1 MSEKNSK
8 GLSVSFRV
16 DSGFLDHNNRVITA
30 HNVDISRTSDNVT
43 YAKIDLH
50 DFYEQIFGE
59 ALAEYNAKQKRPDRQ
74 IPNYYEHVKKSGKGK
89 LFYEV
94 VVQFGDLHDCG
105 LGSENWNTAKSML
118 NEYMLDF
125 EKRNPNLKVFNA
137 VMHLDESTPHLH
149 IDFVP
154 VAHKG
159 QRGIPLKNSMS
170 GALREQG
177 FLSSNRMENEWTA
190 WSESERSFMEQIL
203 LKHGLRREDK
213 NVHRPHLSVDDY
225 KKAAH
230 EAEQISIINA
240 RINELKKKPEKELTS
255 EDAVLL
261 NNQNDF
267 LRAEITKRDETIFD
281 LSKRANAAFVP
292 VIIYNPDKLQYIS
305 DWLARAKIPFV
316 AESNTLYIPDYA
328 LETARAIS
336 RHYKPSANAP
346 TIHEQIK
353 LDIDRLVYSSAN
365 IDELLN
371 LLKNHGYEIK
381 RGKYISVKAPFAER
395 FVRLKTLG
403 EEYLPKNLERR
414 IAESGRFVDC
424 VREKAQNANPVEK
437 RFHSVIL
444 NVTTAVTQFRLE
456 PKKTDKRRYYC
467 FQNDERINYLSK
479 QLLTIGEFGII
490 SREGIYAKAQEL
502 QHTVHVMRS
511 HSDNPDEQENA
522 LKRINELIRAYEE
535 IVEGNYIDN
544 LIRAEKERRE
554 AEQKK
559 ENSPEQPKPTQ
570 TTNKKHNR
578 R

>member
-1 MSEKNSK
+1 MSEVKSN

-16 DSGFLDHNNRVITA
+16 DSGYLDHNNRVITA
-30 HNVDISRTSDNVT
+30 HNVDVSRTSNNIT
-43 YAKIDLH
+43 YTQIEIKQ
-50 DFYEQIFGE
+50 FYQQIFGG
-59 ALAEYNAKQKRPDRQ
+59 ALAEYNANQKRADRQ
-74 IPNYYEHVKKSGKGK
+74 ITDYYEHVKKSGKGK

-105 LGSENWNTAKSML
+105 LDTQNWETAKAML
-118 NEYMLDF
+118 DEYMREF
-125 EKRNPNLKVFNA
+125 ERRNPNLKVFNA

-159 QRGIPLKNSMS
+159 QRGMPLKNSMS

-177 FLSSNRMENEWTA
+177 FSSANRMENEWTA

-203 LKHGLRREDK
+203 LKHGLRRENK
-213 NVHRPHLSVDDY
+213 NVHRPHLSVEDF
-225 KKAAH
+225 KKAAL
-230 EAEQISIINA
+230 EARNISEINA
-240 RINELKKKPEKELTS
+240 HITALKKKPERELTS

-261 NNQNDF
+261 NNQNNF
-267 LRAEITKRDETIFD
+267 LRAEIMKRNETISD

-292 VIIYNPDKLQYIS
+292 VVVYNPDKLQYIS

-328 LETARAIS
+328 LETARSIS
-336 RHYKPSANAP
+336 RHYKPSKNAP
-346 TIHEQIK
+346 SIREHIK
-353 LDIDRLVYSSAN
+353 LDIDRLVYSSN
-365 IDELLN
+365 SFEDLLN
-371 LLKNHGYEIK
+371 RLKERGYEIK
-381 RGKYISVKAPFAER
+381 RGKYISVKAPSAER

-403 EEYLPKNLERR
+403 EKYLPKNLEQR
-414 IAESGRFVDC
+414 IAEKDMFTDC
-424 VREKAQNANPVEK
+424 VRYEVQNANPVEK

-479 QLLTIGEFGII
+479 QLLTIGEFGIT

-511 HSDNPDEQENA
+511 RGDNSEAQEAA
-522 LKRINELIRAYEE
+522 LKRINELIKAYEE
-535 IVEGNYIDN
+535 IVGGNYIDN
-544 LIRAEKERRE
+544 LIKAQKSQKAAAQRTEK
-554 AEQKK
+554 
-559 ENSPEQPKPTQ
+559 SP
-570 TTNKKHNR
+570 KHKR
-578 R
+578 

>member
-8 GLSVSFRV
+8 GLSISFRV

-30 HNVDISRTSDNVT
+30 HNVDILRTASNVT
-43 YAKIDLH
+43 YTKIDLP
-50 DFYEQIFGE
+50 DFYERIFGE
-59 ALAEYNAKQKRPDRQ
+59 ALAEYNAKQKRADRQ
-74 IPNYYEHVKKSGKGK
+74 IPDYYEHVKNSGKGK

-159 QRGIPLKNSMS
+159 QRGMPLKNSMS

-177 FLSSNRMENEWTA
+177 FSSANRMENEWTA
-190 WSESERSFMEQIL
+190 WSENERSVMEKIL
-203 LKHGLRREDK
+203 LKHDLRREDK
-213 NVHRPHLSVDDY
+213 NVHRPHLSVEDY
-225 KKAAH
+225 KKAAL
-230 EAEQISIINA
+230 EARNISDINA
-240 RINELKKKPEKELTS
+240 HITALKKKPEKELTS

-267 LRAEITKRDETIFD
+267 LRAEIMKRNETISD

-292 VIIYNPDKLQYIS
+292 VIVYNPDKLQYIS
-305 DWLARAKIPFV
+305 DSLTRAKISFV

-336 RHYKPSANAP
+336 RHYKPSENA
-346 TIHEQIK
+346 TSIREQIK
-353 LDIDRLVYSSAN
+353 RDIDRLVYSSAN

-371 LLKNHGYEIK
+371 LLKNYGYEIK
-381 RGKYISVKAPFAER
+381 RGKYISVKAHSAER

-403 EEYLPKNLERR
+403 EEYLTKNLERR
-414 IAESGRFVDC
+414 IAEKDMFTDR
-424 VREKAQNANPVEK
+424 VRYEAQNANPVEK
-437 RFHSVIL
+437 RFHCVIL
-444 NVTTAVTQFRLE
+444 NVTTAVTQFQLE
-456 PKKTDKRRYYC
+456 PKKSHKRRYYC
-467 FQNDERINYLSK
+467 FQNDARINYLSE
-479 QLLTIGEFGII
+479 QLLTIGEFGIN
-490 SREGIYAKAQEL
+490 SRDAIYAKAQEL
-502 QHTVHVMRS
+502 QRTIHKMRS
-511 HSDNPDEQENA
+511 NGENSEPEEA
-522 LKRINELIRAYEE
+522 DLKRINELIKAYEE

-544 LIRAEKERRE
+544 LIKAQKSRE
-554 AEQKK
+554 AAAQRIEK
-559 ENSPEQPKPTQ
+559 SP
-570 TTNKKHNR
+570 KHKR

>member
-1 MSEKNSK
+1 MSEKNPK

-16 DSGFLDHNNRVITA
+16 DSGFIDHNNRVITA

-50 DFYEQIFGE
+50 DFYEQIFGT
-59 ALAEYNAKQKRPDRQ
+59 ALAEYNAKQKRADRQ
-74 IPNYYEHVKKSGKGK
+74 IPDYYEHVKNSGKGK

-118 NEYMLDF
+118 DNYMREF
-125 EKRNPNLKVFNA
+125 EQRNPNLKVFNA

-159 QRGIPLKNSMS
+159 QRGMPLKNSMS

-177 FLSSNRMENEWTA
+177 FSSANRMENEWTA
-190 WSESERSFMEQIL
+190 WSENERSVMEQIL

-213 NVHRPHLSVDDY
+213 NVHRPHLSVEDY
-225 KKAAH
+225 KKTAL
-230 EAEQISIINA
+230 EAERISEINA
-240 RINELKKKPEKELTS
+240 HITALKKKPEKELTS

-267 LRAEITKRDETIFD
+267 LRAEIMKRNETISD

-292 VIIYNPDKLQYIS
+292 VIVYNPDKLQYIA
-305 DWLARAKIPFV
+305 DDLTQAKIPFG
-316 AESNTLYIPDYA
+316 AENNTLYIPDYA

-336 RHYKPSANAP
+336 RHYKPSENV
-346 TIHEQIK
+346 TSIREQIK
-353 LDIDRLVYSSAN
+353 LDIDRLVYSAN
-365 IDELLN
+365 SFEDLLAR
-371 LLKNHGYEIK
+371 LKECGYEIK
-381 RGKYISVKAPFAER
+381 QGKYISVKAPSSER

-424 VREKAQNANPVEK
+424 VREKAQTANPVEN

-444 NVTTAVTQFRLE
+444 NVTTAVMQFRLE
-456 PKKTDKRRYYC
+456 PKKSNARRHYC
-467 FQNDERINYLSK
+467 FQNDERINYLSQ
-479 QLLTIGEFGII
+479 QLLTIGEFGIT
-490 SREGIYAKAQEL
+490 SRDDIYAKAQEL
-502 QHTVHVMRS
+502 QRTIHKMRS
-511 HSDNPDEQENA
+511 NGENSEPEETN
-522 LKRINELIRAYEE
+522 LKRINELIKSYEE
-535 IVEGNYIDN
+535 IVEGNYID
-544 LIRAEKERRE
+544 AQKSRE
-554 AEQKK
+554 AAAQKTEK
-559 ENSPEQPKPTQ
+559 SP
-570 TTNKKHNR
+570 KHKR
-578 R
+578 

>member
-1 MSEKNSK
+1 MSEKNPK

-16 DSGFLDHNNRVITA
+16 DSGFIDHNNRVITA

-50 DFYEQIFGE
+50 DFYEQIFGT
-59 ALAEYNAKQKRPDRQ
+59 ALAEYNAKQKRADRQ
-74 IPNYYEHVKKSGKGK
+74 IPDYYEHVKNSGKGK

-118 NEYMLDF
+118 DNYMREF
-125 EKRNPNLKVFNA
+125 EQRNPNLKVFNA

-159 QRGIPLKNSMS
+159 QRGMPLKNSMS

-177 FLSSNRMENEWTA
+177 FSSANRMENEWTA
-190 WSESERSFMEQIL
+190 WSESERSVMEQIL
-203 LKHGLRREDK
+203 LKRGLRREDK
-213 NVHRPHLSVDDY
+213 NVHRPHLSVEDY
-225 KKAAH
+225 KKTAL
-230 EAEQISIINA
+230 EAERISEINA
-240 RINELKKKPEKELTS
+240 HITALKKKPEKELTS

-267 LRAEITKRDETIFD
+267 LRAEIMKRNETISD

-292 VIIYNPDKLQYIS
+292 VIVYNPDKLQYIA
-305 DWLARAKIPFV
+305 DDLTQAKIPFG
-316 AESNTLYIPDYA
+316 AENNTLYIPDYA

-336 RHYKPSANAP
+336 RHYKPSENV
-346 TIHEQIK
+346 TSIREQIK
-353 LDIDRLVYSSAN
+353 LDIDRLVYSAN
-365 IDELLN
+365 SFEDLLAR
-371 LLKNHGYEIK
+371 LKECGYEIK
-381 RGKYISVKAPFAER
+381 QGKYISVKAPSSER

-424 VREKAQNANPVEK
+424 VREKAQTANPVEN

-444 NVTTAVTQFRLE
+444 NVTTAVMQFRLE
-456 PKKTDKRRYYC
+456 PKKSNARRHYC
-467 FQNDERINYLSK
+467 FQNDERINYLSQ
-479 QLLTIGEFGII
+479 QLLTIGEFGIT
-490 SREGIYAKAQEL
+490 SRDDIYAKAQEL
-502 QHTVHVMRS
+502 QRTIHKMRS
-511 HSDNPDEQENA
+511 NGENSEPEETN
-522 LKRINELIRAYEE
+522 LKRINELIKSYEE
-535 IVEGNYIDN
+535 IVEGNYID
-544 LIRAEKERRE
+544 AQKSRE
-554 AEQKK
+554 AAAQKTEK
-559 ENSPEQPKPTQ
+559 SP
-570 TTNKKHNR
+570 KHKR
-578 R
+578 

>member
-1 MSEKNSK
+1 MSEKNPK
-8 GLSVSFRV
+8 WLSVSFRV

-43 YAKIDLH
+43 YAKIDLRQ
-50 DFYEQIFGE
+50 FYKQVFGE
-59 ALAEYNAKQKRPDRQ
+59 ALAEYNAKQKRADRQ
-74 IPNYYEHVKKSGKGK
+74 IPDYYEHVKKSGKGK

-105 LGSENWNTAKSML
+105 VGSENWKTAQAML
-118 NEYMLDF
+118 DEYMQKF

-159 QRGIPLKNSMS
+159 QRGMPLKNSMS

-177 FLSSNRMENEWTA
+177 FSSSNKMQNEWTA

-213 NVHRPHLSVDDY
+213 NVHRPHLSVEDY
-225 KKAAH
+225 KKAAL
-230 EAEQISIINA
+230 EARNISEINA
-240 RINELKKKPEKELTS
+240 HITALKKKPETELTS
-255 EDAVLL
+255 EDAALL

-267 LRAEITKRDETIFD
+267 LREEVTKRDEAISD

-292 VIIYNPDKLQYIS
+292 VIVYNPDKLQYIA
-305 DWLARAKIPFV
+305 DGLARTKIPFV
-316 AESNTLYIPDYA
+316 AENNTLYIPDYA

-336 RHYKPSANAP
+336 RYYKPSKNA
-346 TIHEQIK
+346 TSIREQIK
-353 LDIDRLVYSSAN
+353 LDIDRLVYSAN
-365 IDELLN
+365 SFEDLLAR
-371 LLKNHGYEIK
+371 LKECGYEIK
-381 RGKYISVKAPFAER
+381 QGKYISVKALSAER

-424 VREKAQNANPVEK
+424 VREKAQTANHVEK

-444 NVTTAVTQFRLE
+444 NVTTVVTQLRLE
-456 PKKTDKRRYYC
+456 PKKSNARRHYC
-467 FQNDERINYLSK
+467 FQNDERINYLSQ
-479 QLLTIGEFGII
+479 QLLTIGEFGIT
-490 SREGIYAKAQEL
+490 SRDDIYAKAQDL
-502 QHTVHVMRS
+502 QRTIHKMRS
-511 HSDNPDEQENA
+511 NGENSEPEETN
-522 LKRINELIRAYEE
+522 LKRINELIKSYEE

-544 LIRAEKERRE
+544 LIRAQKSRE
-554 AEQKK
+554 AAAQKTEK
-559 ENSPEQPKPTQ
+559 SP
-570 TTNKKHNR
+570 KHKR
-578 R
+578 

>member
-1 MSEKNSK
+1 MSEKNPK

-30 HNVDISRTSDNVT
+30 HNVDISRTADNVT
-43 YAKIDLH
+43 YTKIDLH

-59 ALAEYNAKQKRPDRQ
+59 ALAEYNAKQKRADRQ
-74 IPNYYEHVKKSGKGK
+74 ISDYYEHVKKSGKGK

-105 LGSENWNTAKSML
+105 LGSENWNTAQAML
-118 NEYMLDF
+118 DEYMQKF

-159 QRGIPLKNSMS
+159 QRGMPLKNSMS

-177 FLSSNRMENEWTA
+177 FSSSNRMENEWTA

-213 NVHRPHLSVDDY
+213 NVHRPHLSVEDY

-230 EAEQISIINA
+230 EAERISEINA
-240 RINELKKKPEKELTS
+240 HITALKKKHERELTS

-267 LRAEITKRDETIFD
+267 LRAEIMKRNETISD

-292 VIIYNPDKLQYIS
+292 VIVYNPDKMQYIS
-305 DWLARAKIPFV
+305 DGLSRTKIPFV

-336 RHYKPSANAP
+336 RHYKPSENASS
-346 TIHEQIK
+346 IREHIK
-353 LDIDRLVYSSAN
+353 LDIDRLVYSAN
-365 IDELLN
+365 NFEDLLN
-371 LLKNHGYEIK
+371 RLKKRGYEIK
-381 RGKYISVKAPFAER
+381 QGKYISVKAPSAER

-414 IAESGRFVDC
+414 IAERQRFVDC
-424 VREKAQNANPVEK
+424 VREKAQTANPVEN

-444 NVTTAVTQFRLE
+444 NVTTAVTQFLLE
-456 PKKTDKRRYYC
+456 PKKSNAHRYYC
-467 FQNDERINYLSK
+467 FQNDDRINYLSQ
-479 QLLTIGEFGII
+479 QLLTIGKFGIT
-490 SREGIYAKAQEL
+490 SRDDIYAKAQDL
-502 QHTVHVMRS
+502 QRTIHKMRS
-511 HSDNPDEQENA
+511 NGENSEPEETN
-522 LKRINELIRAYEE
+522 LKRINELIKSYEE

-544 LIRAEKERRE
+544 LIRAQKSRE
-554 AEQKK
+554 AAAQRMEK
-559 ENSPEQPKPTQ
+559 SP
-570 TTNKKHNR
+570 KHKR
-578 R
+578 

>member
-1 MSEKNSK
+1 MCHMSEKNSK
-8 GLSVSFRV
+8 GLSISFRV

-43 YAKIDLH
+43 YTKIDLH

-59 ALAEYNAKQKRPDRQ
+59 ALAEYNAKQKRADRQ
-74 IPNYYEHVKKSGKGK
+74 IPDYYEHVKNSGKGK

-159 QRGIPLKNSMS
+159 QRGMPLKNSMS

-177 FLSSNRMENEWTA
+177 FSSSNRMENEWTA

-203 LKHGLRREDK
+203 LKHSLRREDK
-213 NVHRPHLSVDDY
+213 NVHRPHLSVEDF

-230 EAEQISIINA
+230 EAERISEINA
-240 RINELKKKPEKELTS
+240 HITALKKKPEKELTS
-255 EDAVLL
+255 EDAALL

-267 LRAEITKRDETIFD
+267 LRAEIMKRNETISD

-292 VIIYNPDKLQYIS
+292 VIVYNPDKLQYIA
-305 DWLARAKIPFV
+305 DGLARAKTPFV

-336 RHYKPSANAP
+336 RHYKPSENV
-346 TIHEQIK
+346 TLIREQIK
-353 LDIDRLVYSSAN
+353 LDIDHLVYKTETL
-365 IDELLN
+365 DDLLFR
-371 LLKNHGYEIK
+371 LQEREYEVK
-381 RGKYISVKAPFAER
+381 YGKYISVKHPNAER

-403 EEYLPKNLERR
+403 EEYLPKNLEQR

-424 VREKAQNANPVEK
+424 VREKALTANPVEK

-444 NVTTAVTQFRLE
+444 NVTTAVMQFLLE
-456 PKKTDKRRYYC
+456 PKKSNARRHYC
-467 FQNDERINYLSK
+467 FQNDERINYLSQ
-479 QLLTIGEFGII
+479 QLLTIGEFGIT
-490 SREGIYAKAQEL
+490 SRDDIYAKAQEL
-502 QHTVHVMRS
+502 QRTIHQMRS
-511 HSDNPDEQENA
+511 NGENSEPEETN
-522 LKRINELIRAYEE
+522 LKRINELIKSYEE
-535 IVEGNYIDN
+535 IVEGNFIDN
-544 LIRAEKERRE
+544 LIRAQKSRE
-554 AEQKK
+554 AAAQRMEK
-559 ENSPEQPKPTQ
+559 SP
-570 TTNKKHNR
+570 KHKR
-578 R
+578 

>member
-8 GLSVSFRV
+8 GLSISFRV
-16 DSGFLDHNNRVITA
+16 DSGFLDHNNLVITA
-30 HNVDISRTSDNVT
+30 HNVDISRTSDNIT
-43 YAKIDLH
+43 YTKIDLH

-59 ALAEYNAKQKRPDRQ
+59 ALAEYNAKQKRADREIPD
-74 IPNYYEHVKKSGKGK
+74 YYEHVKKSGKGK
-89 LFYEV
+89 LFYEA

-105 LGSENWNTAKSML
+105 VGSENWNTAKSML

-159 QRGIPLKNSMS
+159 QRGMPLKNSMS

-177 FLSSNRMENEWTA
+177 FSSSNRMENEWTA

-213 NVHRPHLSVDDY
+213 NVHRPHLSVEDY
-225 KKAAH
+225 KRAAL
-230 EAEQISIINA
+230 EARNISEINA
-240 RINELKKKPEKELTS
+240 HITALKKKHERELTS
-255 EDAVLL
+255 EDAALL

-267 LRAEITKRDETIFD
+267 LRAEIMKRNETISD

-292 VIIYNPDKLQYIS
+292 VIVYNPDKLQYIA
-305 DWLARAKIPFV
+305 DGLARTKIPFV
-316 AESNTLYIPDYA
+316 AENNTLYIPDYA

-336 RHYKPSANAP
+336 RHYKPSENASS
-346 TIHEQIK
+346 IREHIK
-353 LDIDRLVYSSAN
+353 LDIDRLVYSAN
-365 IDELLN
+365 SFEDLLAR
-371 LLKNHGYEIK
+371 LKERGYEIK
-381 RGKYISVKAPFAER
+381 QGKYIAVKAPSAER

-414 IAESGRFVDC
+414 IAESGRFVER
-424 VREKAQNANPVEK
+424 VKEKAQTANPVEN

-444 NVTTAVTQFRLE
+444 NVTTVVTQFQLE
-456 PKKTDKRRYYC
+456 PKKSHKRRYYC
-467 FQNDERINYLSK
+467 FQNDERINYLSE
-479 QLLTIGEFGII
+479 QLATIGEFALT
-490 SREGIYAKAQEL
+490 SRDSIYAKAQEL
-502 QHTVHVMRS
+502 QRTIHKMRS
-511 HSDNPDEQENA
+511 NGENSEPEEMA
-522 LKRINELIRAYEE
+522 LKRINELIKAYEE

-544 LIRAEKERRE
+544 LIKAQKSRE
-554 AEQKK
+554 AAAQRMEK
-559 ENSPEQPKPTQ
+559 SP
-570 TTNKKHNR
+570 KHKR
-578 R
+578 

>member
-1 MSEKNSK
+1 MYHMSEKNPK
-8 GLSVSFRV
+8 GLSISFRV
-16 DSGFLDHNNRVITA
+16 DSGFIDHNNRVITA

-43 YAKIDLH
+43 YAKIDLRQ
-50 DFYEQIFGE
+50 FYEQVFGE
-59 ALAEYNAKQKRPDRQ
+59 ALAEYNAKQKRADRQ
-74 IPNYYEHVKKSGKGK
+74 IPDYYEHVKKSGKGK

-159 QRGIPLKNSMS
+159 QRGMPLKNSMS

-177 FLSSNRMENEWTA
+177 FSSANRMENEWTA

-213 NVHRPHLSVDDY
+213 NVHRPHLSVEDY

-230 EAEQISIINA
+230 EAERISEINA
-240 RINELKKKPEKELTS
+240 HITALKKKPEKELTS
-255 EDAVLL
+255 EDAALL

-267 LRAEITKRDETIFD
+267 LRAEIMKRNETISD

-292 VIIYNPDKLQYIS
+292 VIVYNPDKLQYIA
-305 DWLARAKIPFV
+305 DGLARTKIPFV
-316 AESNTLYIPDYA
+316 AENNTLYIPDYA

-336 RHYKPSANAP
+336 RHYKPSKNA
-346 TIHEQIK
+346 TSIREQIK
-353 LDIDRLVYSSAN
+353 LDIDRLVYSAN
-365 IDELLN
+365 SFEDLLAR
-371 LLKNHGYEIK
+371 LKECGYEIK
-381 RGKYISVKAPFAER
+381 QGKYISVKALSAER

-424 VREKAQNANPVEK
+424 VREKAQTANHVEK

-444 NVTTAVTQFRLE
+444 NVTTVVTQLRLE
-456 PKKTDKRRYYC
+456 PKKSNARRHYC
-467 FQNDERINYLSK
+467 FQNDERINYLSQ
-479 QLLTIGEFGII
+479 QLLTIGEFGIT
-490 SREGIYAKAQEL
+490 SRDDIYAKAQDL
-502 QHTVHVMRS
+502 QMTIHKMRS
-511 HSDNPDEQENA
+511 NGENSEPEETN
-522 LKRINELIRAYEE
+522 LKRINELIKSYEE

-544 LIRAEKERRE
+544 LIRAQKSRE
-554 AEQKK
+554 AAAQRMEK
-559 ENSPEQPKPTQ
+559 SP
-570 TTNKKHNR
+570 KHKR
-578 R
+578 

>member
-1 MSEKNSK
+1 MSEKNAN

-30 HNVDISRTSDNVT
+30 HNVDILRTADNVT
-43 YAKIDLH
+43 YTKIDLRQ
-50 DFYEQIFGE
+50 FYEQVFGE
-59 ALAEYNAKQKRPDRQ
+59 ALAEYNAKQKRADRQ
-74 IPNYYEHVKKSGKGK
+74 IPDYYEHVKKSGKGK

-105 LGSENWNTAKSML
+105 LNSENWNTAKSML

-125 EKRNPNLKVFNA
+125 KKCNPNLKVFNA

-159 QRGIPLKNSMS
+159 QRGMPLKNSMS

-177 FLSSNRMENEWTA
+177 FSSANRMENEWTA
-190 WSESERSFMEQIL
+190 WSENERSVMEKIL

-213 NVHRPHLSVDDY
+213 NVHRPHLSVEDY
-225 KKAAH
+225 KKAAL
-230 EAEQISIINA
+230 EAMNISEINA
-240 RINELKKKPEKELTS
+240 HITALKKKPEKELTS

-267 LRAEITKRDETIFD
+267 LRAEIMKRNETISD

-292 VIIYNPDKLQYIS
+292 VIVYNPDKLQYIS
-305 DWLARAKIPFV
+305 DGLTRAKISFV

-336 RHYKPSANAP
+336 RHYKPSKNAP
-346 TIHEQIK
+346 SIREHIK
-353 LDIDRLVYSSAN
+353 LDIDRLVYSSN
-365 IDELLN
+365 SFEDLLN
-371 LLKNHGYEIK
+371 RLKERGYEIK
-381 RGKYISVKAPFAER
+381 RGKYISVKAPSAER

-414 IAESGRFVDC
+414 ITESGRFVEC

-444 NVTTAVTQFRLE
+444 NVTTAVAQFQLE
-456 PKKTDKRRYYC
+456 PKKSDKRRYYC
-467 FQNDERINYLSK
+467 FQNDERINYLSE
-479 QLLTIGEFGII
+479 QLLTIGEFGIT
-490 SREGIYAKAQEL
+490 SRNDIYAKAQEL
-502 QHTVHVMRS
+502 QHTIHVMRS
-511 HSDNPDEQENA
+511 NGENSEPEETN
-522 LKRINELIRAYEE
+522 LKRINELIKAYEE

-544 LIRAEKERRE
+544 LIKAQKSELTAQKDTEK
-554 AEQKK
+554 
-559 ENSPEQPKPTQ
+559 PKRY
-570 TTNKKHNR
+570 KR
-578 R
+578 

>member
-1 MSEKNSK
+1 MSEKKAS

-16 DSGFLDHNNRVITA
+16 DSGFIDHNNRVITA

-43 YAKIDLH
+43 YAKIGLH

-59 ALAEYNAKQKRPDRQ
+59 ALAEYNAKQKRADRQ
-74 IPNYYEHVKKSGKGK
+74 IPDYYEHVKNSGKGK

-105 LGSENWNTAKSML
+105 LGSENWNTAQAML
-118 NEYMLDF
+118 DEYMQKF

-159 QRGIPLKNSMS
+159 QRGMPLKNSMS
-170 GALREQG
+170 GALHEQG
-177 FLSSNRMENEWTA
+177 FSSANRMENEWTA

-203 LKHGLRREDK
+203 LKRGLRREDK
-213 NVHRPHLSVDDY
+213 NVHRPHLSVEDY

-230 EAEQISIINA
+230 EAERISEINA
-240 RINELKKKPEKELTS
+240 HITALKKKPEKELTS
-255 EDAVLL
+255 EDAALL

-267 LRAEITKRDETIFD
+267 LREEVTKRDEAISD

-292 VIIYNPDKLQYIS
+292 VIVYNPDKLQYIA
-305 DWLARAKIPFV
+305 DGLARAKIPFV

-336 RHYKPSANAP
+336 RHYKPSENV
-346 TIHEQIK
+346 TSIREQIK
-353 LDIDRLVYSSAN
+353 LDIDRLVYSS
-365 IDELLN
+365 DSFEDLLN
-371 LLKNHGYEIK
+371 RLKKRGYEIK
-381 RGKYISVKAPFAER
+381 QGKYISVKAPSAER

-424 VREKAQNANPVEK
+424 VREKAQTANSFER
-437 RFHSVIL
+437 RFYSVIL
-444 NVTTAVTQFRLE
+444 NVITAVTQLRIE
-456 PKKTDKRRYYC
+456 PKKSNARRHYC
-467 FQNDERINYLSK
+467 FQNDERINYLSQ
-479 QLLTIGEFGII
+479 QLLTIGEFGIT
-490 SREGIYAKAQEL
+490 SRDDIYAKAQDL
-502 QHTVHVMRS
+502 QRTIHKMRS
-511 HSDNPDEQENA
+511 NGEISEPEEMA
-522 LKRINELIRAYEE
+522 LKRINELIKAYEE

-544 LIRAEKERRE
+544 LIRAQKSRETAAQKTEK
-554 AEQKK
+554 
-559 ENSPEQPKPTQ
+559 SP
-570 TTNKKHNR
+570 KHKR
-578 R
+578 

>member
-1 MSEKNSK
+1 MSEKNPK
-8 GLSVSFRV
+8 GLSISFRV
-16 DSGFLDHNNRVITA
+16 DSGFIDHNNRVITA

-43 YAKIDLH
+43 YAKIDLRQ
-50 DFYEQIFGE
+50 FYEQVFGE
-59 ALAEYNAKQKRPDRQ
+59 ALAEYNAKQKRADRQ
-74 IPNYYEHVKKSGKGK
+74 IPDYYEHVKKSGKGK

-159 QRGIPLKNSMS
+159 QRGMPLKNSMS

-177 FLSSNRMENEWTA
+177 FSSANRMENEWTA

-213 NVHRPHLSVDDY
+213 NVHRPHLSVEDY

-230 EAEQISIINA
+230 EAERISEINA
-240 RINELKKKPEKELTS
+240 HITALKKKPEKELTS
-255 EDAVLL
+255 EDAALL

-267 LRAEITKRDETIFD
+267 LRAEIMKRNETISD

-292 VIIYNPDKLQYIS
+292 VIVYNPDKLQYIA
-305 DWLARAKIPFV
+305 DGLARTKIPFV
-316 AESNTLYIPDYA
+316 AENNTLYIPDYA

-336 RHYKPSANAP
+336 RHYKPSKNA
-346 TIHEQIK
+346 TSIREQIK
-353 LDIDRLVYSSAN
+353 LDIDRLVYSAN
-365 IDELLN
+365 SFEDLLAR
-371 LLKNHGYEIK
+371 LKECGYEIK
-381 RGKYISVKAPFAER
+381 QGKYISVKALSAER

-424 VREKAQNANPVEK
+424 VREKAQNENPVEK
-437 RFHSVIL
+437 RFHCVIL
-444 NVTTAVTQFRLE
+444 NVTTAVTQFQLE
-456 PKKTDKRRYYC
+456 PKKSHKRRYYC
-467 FQNDERINYLSK
+467 FQNDARINYLSE
-479 QLLTIGEFGII
+479 QLLTIGEFGIT
-490 SREGIYAKAQEL
+490 SREGIYQKAQEL
-502 QHTVHVMRS
+502 QHAIHAMRS
-511 HSDNPDEQENA
+511 NGDNPEAQENA
-522 LKRINELIRAYEE
+522 LKRINTLIKAYEE

-544 LIRAEKERRE
+544 LIKAQKSELTAQKDTEK
-554 AEQKK
+554 
-559 ENSPEQPKPTQ
+559 PKRY
-570 TTNKKHNR
+570 KR
-578 R
+578 

>member
-1 MSEKNSK
+1 MSEKNAN

-30 HNVDISRTSDNVT
+30 HNVDILRTADNVT
-43 YAKIDLH
+43 YTKIDLRQ
-50 DFYEQIFGE
+50 FYEQVFGE
-59 ALAEYNAKQKRPDRQ
+59 ALAEYNAKQKRADRQ
-74 IPNYYEHVKKSGKGK
+74 IPDYYEHVKKSGKGK

-105 LGSENWNTAKSML
+105 LNSENWNTAKSML

-125 EKRNPNLKVFNA
+125 KKRNPNLKVFNA

-159 QRGIPLKNSMS
+159 QRGMPLKNSMS

-177 FLSSNRMENEWTA
+177 FSSANRMENEWTA
-190 WSESERSFMEQIL
+190 WSENERSVMEKIL

-213 NVHRPHLSVDDY
+213 NVHRPHLSVEDY
-225 KKAAH
+225 KKAAL
-230 EAEQISIINA
+230 EAMNISEINA
-240 RINELKKKPEKELTS
+240 HITALKKKPEKELTS

-267 LRAEITKRDETIFD
+267 LRAEIMKRNETISD

-292 VIIYNPDKLQYIS
+292 VIVYNPDKLQYIS
-305 DWLARAKIPFV
+305 DGLTRAKISFV

-336 RHYKPSANAP
+336 RHYKPSKNAP
-346 TIHEQIK
+346 SIREHIK
-353 LDIDRLVYSSAN
+353 LDIDRLVYSSN
-365 IDELLN
+365 SFEDLLN
-371 LLKNHGYEIK
+371 RLKERGYEIK
-381 RGKYISVKAPFAER
+381 RGKYISVKAPSAER

-414 IAESGRFVDC
+414 ITESGRFVEC

-444 NVTTAVTQFRLE
+444 NVTTAVAQFQLE
-456 PKKTDKRRYYC
+456 PKKSDKRRYYC
-467 FQNDERINYLSK
+467 FQNDERINYLSE
-479 QLLTIGEFGII
+479 QLLTIGEFGIT
-490 SREGIYAKAQEL
+490 SRNDIYAKAQEL
-502 QHTVHVMRS
+502 QHTIHVMRS
-511 HSDNPDEQENA
+511 NGENSEPEETN
-522 LKRINELIRAYEE
+522 LKRINELIKAYEE

-544 LIRAEKERRE
+544 LIKAQKSELTAQKDTEK
-554 AEQKK
+554 
-559 ENSPEQPKPTQ
+559 PKRY
-570 TTNKKHNR
+570 KR
-578 R
+578 

>member
-1 MSEKNSK
+1 MCHMSEKNSK
-8 GLSVSFRV
+8 GLSISFRV

-30 HNVDISRTSDNVT
+30 HNVDISRTADNVT
-43 YAKIDLH
+43 YTKIDLP
-50 DFYEQIFGE
+50 DFYERIFGE
-59 ALAEYNAKQKRPDRQ
+59 ALAEYNAKQKRADRQ
-74 IPNYYEHVKKSGKGK
+74 IPDYYEHVKNSGKGK

-118 NEYMLDF
+118 DNYMREF
-125 EKRNPNLKVFNA
+125 EQRNPNLKVFNA

-159 QRGIPLKNSMS
+159 QRGMPLKNSMS

-177 FLSSNRMENEWTA
+177 FSSANRMENEWTA
-190 WSESERSFMEQIL
+190 WSESERSVMEQIL

-213 NVHRPHLSVDDY
+213 NVHRPHLSVEDF

-230 EAEQISIINA
+230 EAERISEINA
-240 RINELKKKPEKELTS
+240 HINALKKKPETELTS

-261 NNQNDF
+261 NNQNNF
-267 LRAEITKRDETIFD
+267 LRAEIMKRNETISD

-292 VIIYNPDKLQYIS
+292 VIVYNPDKLQYIA
-305 DWLARAKIPFV
+305 DGLARAKIPFI

-328 LETARAIS
+328 LETARAIL

-346 TIHEQIK
+346 TIHEHIK
-353 LDIDRLVYSSAN
+353 LDIDRLVYSSN
-365 IDELLN
+365 SFEDLLN
-371 LLKNHGYEIK
+371 RLKERGYEIK
-381 RGKYISVKAPFAER
+381 RGKYISVKAPSAER

-437 RFHSVIL
+437 RFHCVIL
-444 NVTTAVTQFRLE
+444 NVTTAVAQFQLE
-456 PKKTDKRRYYC
+456 PKKSHKRRYYC
-467 FQNDERINYLSK
+467 FQNDERINYLSR
-479 QLLTIGEFGII
+479 QLLTIGEFGIT
-490 SREGIYAKAQEL
+490 SRDDIYAKAQEL
-502 QHTVHVMRS
+502 QHSVHIMRS
-511 HSDNPDEQENA
+511 RGDNPETEETN
-522 LKRINELIRAYEE
+522 LKRINELIKAYEE

-544 LIRAEKERRE
+544 LIKAQKSRE
-554 AEQKK
+554 AAAQRIEK
-559 ENSPEQPKPTQ
+559 SPKY
-570 TTNKKHNR
+570 KR
-578 R
+578 

>member
-1 MSEKNSK
+1 MSEKNPK
-8 GLSVSFRV
+8 GLSISFRV
-16 DSGFLDHNNRVITA
+16 DSGFIDHNNRVITA

-43 YAKIDLH
+43 YAKIDLRQ
-50 DFYEQIFGE
+50 FYEQVFGE
-59 ALAEYNAKQKRPDRQ
+59 ALAEYNAKQKRADRQ
-74 IPNYYEHVKKSGKGK
+74 IPDYYEHVKKSGKGK

-159 QRGIPLKNSMS
+159 QRGMPLKNSMS

-177 FLSSNRMENEWTA
+177 FSSANRMENEWTA

-213 NVHRPHLSVDDY
+213 NVHRPHLSVEDY

-230 EAEQISIINA
+230 EAERISEINA
-240 RINELKKKPEKELTS
+240 HITALKKKPEKELTS
-255 EDAVLL
+255 EDAALL

-267 LRAEITKRDETIFD
+267 LRAEIMKRNETISD

-292 VIIYNPDKLQYIS
+292 VIVYNPDKLQYIA
-305 DWLARAKIPFV
+305 DGLARTKIPFV
-316 AESNTLYIPDYA
+316 AENNTLYIPDYA

-336 RHYKPSANAP
+336 RHYKPSKNA
-346 TIHEQIK
+346 TSIREQIK
-353 LDIDRLVYSSAN
+353 LDIDRLVYSAN
-365 IDELLN
+365 SFEDLLAR
-371 LLKNHGYEIK
+371 LKECGYEIK
-381 RGKYISVKAPFAER
+381 QGKYISVKALSAER

-424 VREKAQNANPVEK
+424 VREKAQTANHVEK

-444 NVTTAVTQFRLE
+444 NVTTVVTQLRLE
-456 PKKTDKRRYYC
+456 PKKSNARRHYC
-467 FQNDERINYLSK
+467 FQNDERINYLSQ
-479 QLLTIGEFGII
+479 QLLTIGEFGIT
-490 SREGIYAKAQEL
+490 SRDDIYAKAQDL
-502 QHTVHVMRS
+502 QMTIHKMRS
-511 HSDNPDEQENA
+511 NGENSEPEETN
-522 LKRINELIRAYEE
+522 LKRINELIKSYEE

-544 LIRAEKERRE
+544 LIRAQKSRE
-554 AEQKK
+554 AAAQRMEK
-559 ENSPEQPKPTQ
+559 SP
-570 TTNKKHNR
+570 KHKR
-578 R
+578 

>member
-1 MSEKNSK
+1 MCHMSEKNSK
-8 GLSVSFRV
+8 GLSISFRV

-30 HNVDISRTSDNVT
+30 HNVDISRTADNVT
-43 YAKIDLH
+43 YTKIDLP
-50 DFYEQIFGE
+50 DFYERIFGE
-59 ALAEYNAKQKRPDRQ
+59 ALAEYNAKQKRADRQ
-74 IPNYYEHVKKSGKGK
+74 IPDYYEHIKKSGKGK

-105 LGSENWNTAKSML
+105 AGSENWNTAKAML
-118 NEYMLDF
+118 DEYMREF
-125 EKRNPNLKVFNA
+125 ERRNPNLKVFNA

-159 QRGIPLKNSMS
+159 QRGMPLKNSMS

-177 FLSSNRMENEWTA
+177 FSSANRMENEWTA
-190 WSESERSFMEQIL
+190 WSESERSFMEKIL

-213 NVHRPHLSVDDY
+213 NVHRPYLSVEDY
-225 KKAAH
+225 KKAAL
-230 EAEQISIINA
+230 EARNISEINA
-240 RINELKKKPEKELTS
+240 HITALKKKPEKELTS

-267 LRAEITKRDETIFD
+267 LRAEIMKRNETISD

-292 VIIYNPDKLQYIS
+292 VIVYNPDKLQYIA
-305 DWLARAKIPFV
+305 DGLARAKIPFI

-353 LDIDRLVYSSAN
+353 LDIDRLVYSAN
-365 IDELLN
+365 SFENLLN
-371 LLKNHGYEIK
+371 RLEKRGYEIK
-381 RGKYISVKAPFAER
+381 QGKYISVKAPSAER

-424 VREKAQNANPVEK
+424 VREKAQNENPVEK
-437 RFHSVIL
+437 RFHCVIL
-444 NVTTAVTQFRLE
+444 NVTTAVTQFQLE
-456 PKKTDKRRYYC
+456 PKKSHKRRYYC
-467 FQNDERINYLSK
+467 FQNDARINYLSE
-479 QLLTIGEFGII
+479 QLLTIGEFGIT
-490 SREGIYAKAQEL
+490 SREGIYQKAQEL
-502 QHTVHVMRS
+502 QHAIHAMRS
-511 HSDNPDEQENA
+511 NGDNPEAQENA
-522 LKRINELIRAYEE
+522 LKRINTLIKAYEE

-544 LIRAEKERRE
+544 LIKAQKSELTAQKDTEK
-554 AEQKK
+554 
-559 ENSPEQPKPTQ
+559 PKRY
-570 TTNKKHNR
+570 KR
-578 R
+578 

>member
-8 GLSVSFRV
+8 GLSISFRV

-30 HNVDISRTSDNVT
+30 HNVDISRTSNNVT
-43 YAKIDLH
+43 YAKIDLRQ
-50 DFYEQIFGE
+50 FYEQVFSE
-59 ALAEYNAKQKRPDRQ
+59 ALAQYNAKQKRADRQ
-74 IPNYYEHVKKSGKGK
+74 IPDYYEHVKNSGKGK

-105 LGSENWNTAKSML
+105 LGSDNWQVAKSML
-118 NEYMLDF
+118 DEYMLDF

-159 QRGIPLKNSMS
+159 QRGMPLKNSMS

-177 FLSSNRMENEWTA
+177 FSSANRMENEWTA
-190 WSESERSFMEQIL
+190 WSESERSVMEQIL
-203 LKHGLRREDK
+203 LKHGLRRENK
-213 NVHRPHLSVDDY
+213 NVHRPHLSVEDF
-225 KKAAH
+225 KKAAL
-230 EAEQISIINA
+230 EARNINEINA
-240 RINELKKKPEKELTS
+240 HITALKKKPERELTS

-267 LRAEITKRDETIFD
+267 LRAEIMKRNETISD
-281 LSKRANAAFVP
+281 LSKRVNAAFIP
-292 VIIYNPDKLQYIS
+292 VNVYNPDKLQYIADGLS
-305 DWLARAKIPFV
+305 QAKMPFV

-336 RHYKPSANAP
+336 RHYKPSENA
-346 TIHEQIK
+346 TSIREQIK

-381 RGKYISVKAPFAER
+381 RGKYISVKAPSAER

-414 IAESGRFVDC
+414 IAESGRFFDC
-424 VREKAQNANPVEK
+424 VREKAQNASPIEK
-437 RFHSVIL
+437 RFHITIL
-444 NVTTAVTQFRLE
+444 NITTAVKQFRLD
-456 PKKTDKRRYYC
+456 PKKTDRRRYYF
-467 FQNDERINYLSK
+467 FQNDARINYLSE
-479 QLLTIGEFGII
+479 QLATIGEFGLT
-490 SREGIYAKAQEL
+490 SCDSIYAKAQEL
-502 QHTVHVMRS
+502 QHNIHVMRS
-511 HSDNPDEQENA
+511 KGDNPTEQETA
-522 LKRINELIRAYEE
+522 LKRINKLIKAYEE

-544 LIRAEKERRE
+544 LIKAQKSRE
-554 AEQKK
+554 AVAQRIEK
-559 ENSPEQPKPTQ
+559 SP
-570 TTNKKHNR
+570 KHKR
-578 R
+578 